1 MSERVRPSA
10 ADRAAVA
17 ALIRAGS
24 RTFHLASLLL
34 PADVRAAAYGLYGFC
49 RMADDAVD
57 GAGARAD
64 ALPDLWAR
72 LARAY
77 AGRPADHPIDRCF
90 ADAVLAFGVPKA
102 LPEALIEGLEWD
114 AAGKR
119 CPTESCL
126 NAYAARV
133 AGAVGA
139 MMAVLMGARDPVMIA
154 RACDLGVAM
163 QFTNIARDVA
173 EDAAMGRLYLP
184 QDWMREAG
192 LDPAA
197 FLAAPGPSAGLTAV
211 VARLLARADALYARA
226 GTAIAGLPAT
236 ARPGILAARRIYAE
250 IGADLTRRGGDP
262 FGGRVIVSAHR
273 KLTLLA
279 RAMADAGALRGPCD
293 PAPALAETAFLVEAV
308 AATPAPDA
316 ATPGGFDSDVGW
328 VFDLF
333 VDLAARTPRDATSML
348 WRQGLAEGSLRAT

>member
-1 MSERVRPSA
+1 MSERTRPTPQ
-10 ADRAAVA
+10 DRAAVA

-34 PADVRAAAYGLYGFC
+34 PAPVRAAAYGLYGFC

-57 GAGARAD
+57 VAGGRAD
-64 ALPDLWAR
+64 AVDMLRDR

-77 AGRPADHPIDRCF
+77 AGRPDDHPIDRCF
-90 ADAVLAFGVPKA
+90 ADAVLTYAIPRA
-102 LPEALIEGLEWD
+102 LPEALIEGLDWD
-114 AAGKR
+114 ASGRR

-133 AGAVGA
+133 AGTVGA

-184 QDWMREAG
+184 EVWMREAG

-197 FLAAPGPSAGLTAV
+197 FLAAPAAGPALRSV

-226 GTAIAGLPAT
+226 ETAIAGLPAS

-250 IGADLTRRGGDP
+250 IGAELGRRGGDP
-262 FGGRVIVSAHR
+262 FDGRVIVSARR
-273 KLTLLA
+273 KLALLV
-279 RAMADAGALRGPCD
+279 RAMADAGALRGAPD
-293 PAPALAETAFLVEAV
+293 PAPPLAETAFLVDAV
-308 AATPAPDA
+308 AATPAPA
-316 ATPGGFDSDVGW
+316 SATTGGFDGDVGW

-333 VDLAARTPRDATSML
+333 VDLAARTPREASSEL
-348 WRQGLAEGSLRAT
+348 WRSGVGAGSLRAG

>member
-1 MSERVRPSA
+1 M
-10 ADRAAVA
+10 A

-34 PADVRAAAYGLYGFC
+34 PAPVRAAAYGLYGFC

-64 ALPDLWAR
+64 AVPDLRAR

-77 AGRPADHPIDRCF
+77 AGRPDDHPIDRCF
-90 ADAVLAFGVPKA
+90 ADAVLGHAIPKA

-119 CPTESCL
+119 CATETCL
-126 NAYAARV
+126 DAYAARV

-139 MMAVLMGARDPVMIA
+139 MMAVLLGARDPVMVA

-184 QDWMREAG
+184 EDWMREAG
-192 LDPAA
+192 LEPAA
-197 FLAAPGPSAGLTAV
+197 FLAAPASSPALRRVT
-211 VARLLARADALYARA
+211 ARLLARADALYARA
-226 GTAIAGLPAT
+226 ETAIPGLPAA

-250 IGADLTRRGGDP
+250 IGAEQGRRGGDP
-262 FGGRVIVSAHR
+262 FAGRVVVSARR
-273 KLTLLA
+273 KLSLLA
-279 RAMADAGALRGPCD
+279 RAMADAGAMRGLCD
-293 PAPALAETAFLVEAV
+293 PAPPLAETAFLVDAV
-308 AATPAPDA
+308 VVTPAPA
-316 ATPGGFDSDVGW
+316 PATEGGFDSDVGW

-333 VDLAARTPRDATSML
+333 VDLAARQPREASSMV
-348 WRQGLAEGSLRAT
+348 WRQGLGAGSLRAG

>member
-1 MSERVRPSA
+1 MSERSLPST

-24 RTFHLASLLL
+24 RTFHLASLIL
-34 PADVRAAAYGLYGFC
+34 PAPVRAAAYGLYGFC

-57 GAGARAD
+57 GDGARSD
-64 ALPDLWAR
+64 AVAILRGR

-77 AGRPADHPIDRCF
+77 AGRPDDHPIDRCF
-90 ADAVLAFGVPKA
+90 ADAVLTHAIPRA

-119 CPTESCL
+119 CPTEACL

-139 MMAVLMGARDPVMIA
+139 MMAVLMGARAPVMIA

-173 EDAAMGRLYLP
+173 EDARMGRLYLP
-184 QDWMREAG
+184 QTWMREAG
-192 LDPAA
+192 LDPDA
-197 FLAAPGPSAGLTAV
+197 FLAAPGPSAALTGV
-211 VARLLARADALYARA
+211 VARLLARAEALYARA
-226 GTAIAGLPAT
+226 QTAIPALPAP

-250 IGADLTRRGGDP
+250 IGDELARRGGDP
-262 FGGRVIVSAHR
+262 FTGRVIVPARR
-273 KLTLLA
+273 KLMLLA
-279 RAMADAGALRGPCD
+279 LAMADAGRDAGDCD
-293 PAPALAETAFLVEAV
+293 PAPPLAETAFLVDAV
-308 AATPAPDA
+308 AATPAPST
-316 ATPGGFDSDVGW
+316 ATAGGFDSDVGW

-333 VDLAARTPRDATSML
+333 VDLAARTPRDASSMV
-348 WRQGLAEGSLRAT
+348 WRQGLGEGSLRPG

>member
-1 MSERVRPSA
+1 MSERARPSA

-34 PADVRAAAYGLYGFC
+34 PAPVRAAAYGLYGFC

-57 GAGARAD
+57 VAGGRAD
-64 ALPDLWAR
+64 AVEMLRER

-77 AGRPADHPIDRCF
+77 AGRPDDHPIDRCL
-90 ADAVLAFGVPKA
+90 ADAVLTYAIPKA

-114 AAGKR
+114 ASGRR
-119 CPTESCL
+119 CASERCL
-126 NAYAARV
+126 DAYAARV

-184 QDWMREAG
+184 DDWMRAAG
-192 LDPAA
+192 LDPEA
-197 FLAAPGPSAGLTAV
+197 FLAAPRPSAALNAV

-226 GTAIAGLPAT
+226 ETAIPGLPAP

-250 IGADLTRRGGDP
+250 IGAEQTRRGGDP
-262 FGGRVIVSAHR
+262 FMGRVVVSARR
-273 KLTLLA
+273 KLALLV
-279 RAMADAGALRGPCD
+279 RAMGDAGTVRGPCD
-293 PAPALAETAFLVEAV
+293 AAPPLDETAFLVDAV
-308 AATPAPDA
+308 AATPGRAP
-316 ATPGGFDSDVGW
+316 ATEGGFDSDVGW

-333 VDLAARTPRDATSML
+333 VDLADRTPREASSML
-348 WRQGLAEGSLRAT
+348 WRDAMSPGSLRAG